1 MVGIVVLVLC
11 LVPFLRM
18 SRTGSFE
25 QADLFVELFVELLLS
40 CCLTLVRFSFV
51 FEQAL
56 IRNC

>member
-11 LVPFLRM
+11 LVPFLKM
-18 SRTGSFE
+18 SRTSSFE
-25 QADLFVELFVELLLS
+25 QADLFVELFVELLFKACPILI
-40 CCLTLVRFSFV
+40 F